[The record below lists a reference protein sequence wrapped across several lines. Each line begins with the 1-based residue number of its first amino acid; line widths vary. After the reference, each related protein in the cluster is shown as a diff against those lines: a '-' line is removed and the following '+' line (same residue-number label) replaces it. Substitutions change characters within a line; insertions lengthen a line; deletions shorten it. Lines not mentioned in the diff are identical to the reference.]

1 MEKTE
6 AIHCNIVPDSNK
18 LLLVL
23 LTSFQRQSTA
33 LFLAIDL
40 FVSLAGEGRGGVLG
54 SGMTV
59 LTIFYVQLSIHNN
72 YVKDKIK

>member
-18 LLLVL
+18 LLLVI

-40 FVSLAGEGRGGVLG
+40 FVSLAGEGKGRGAGVSRGHTLR
-54 SGMTV
+54 T
-59 LTIFYVQLSIHNN
+59 LIDPQ
-72 YVKDKIK
+72 